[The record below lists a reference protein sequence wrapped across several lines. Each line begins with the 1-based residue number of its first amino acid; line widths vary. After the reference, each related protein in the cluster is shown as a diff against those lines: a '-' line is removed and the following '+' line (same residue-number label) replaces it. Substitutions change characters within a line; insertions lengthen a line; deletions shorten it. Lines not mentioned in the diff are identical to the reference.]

1 MLSPKTR
8 PVLDLNNPF
17 PFAAEPLVD
26 PPPVGSIVP
35 RTPPDPVGVRPVAI
49 LLCPRTNVVGFATA
63 EADGTFPL
71 PEGMTSM
78 LLADTLNFV
87 GAIEIS

>member
-8 PVLDLNNPF
+8 PVLDPNNPF
-17 PFAAEPLVD
+17 PFAAELLV
-26 PPPVGSIVP
+26 PAVGGIVP

-49 LLCPRTNVVGFATA
+49 LLCPTTNVVGFATA